1 MPDWER
7 YATTRNL
14 SRNRLLLA
22 RHVEALESFVRFFGQ
37 IPNDLKVLEVGP
49 AGGFFSLLLRELGFA
64 RLDALEISP
73 EFCRQLR
80 EKGVRV
86 REGDIE
92 SGKGLD
98 ALDPPYDVVILME
111 VLEHL
116 RDPDAALRRARGLL
130 GPGGILYATVPVRD
144 CVFDRVRRLW
154 SRRTRREQVLEIDET
169 HLHAFEPREL
179 RGRVEQAGF
188 SVTSVRRVSL
198 EPPFAARYHPGH
210 RGFALLRAVL
220 PRRARGYFVETVAR
234 RTA

>member
-22 RHVEALESFVRFFGQ
+22 HHLEAVEGFVRFFGG
-37 IPNDLKVLEVGP
+37 IPNDRKVLEVGP

-64 RLDALEISP
+64 RVDALEISP

-80 EKGVRV
+80 AKGLSVH
-86 REGDIE
+86 EGDIA
-92 SGKGLD
+92 SGRGLD
-98 ALDPPYDVVILME
+98 ALDAPYDVAILME

-116 RDPDAALRRARGLL
+116 PDPDAALRHVRGLL
-130 GPGGILYATVPVRD
+130 APGGILYATVPARD
-144 CVFDRVRRLW
+144 CLFDKVRRLW
-154 SRRTRREQVLEIDET
+154 SRRTRKEQVLEIDET
-169 HLHAFEPREL
+169 HLHAFDAKGIRA
-179 RGRVEQAGF
+179 RVEGAGF
-188 SVTSVRRVSL
+188 DVASVRRVSL
-198 EPPFAARYHPGH
+198 QPPFASRYEPGH

-220 PRRARGYFVETVAR
+220 PRALRGYFVETVAR